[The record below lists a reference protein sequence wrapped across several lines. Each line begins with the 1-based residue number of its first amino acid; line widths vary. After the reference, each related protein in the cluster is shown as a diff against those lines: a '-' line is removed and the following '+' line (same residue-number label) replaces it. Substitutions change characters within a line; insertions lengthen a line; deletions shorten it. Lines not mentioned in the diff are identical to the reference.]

1 MIVDA
6 SFYNSG
12 TLIKNFLQERGIG
25 ALKKFG
31 QNFLLNEN
39 ARKKIVNAL
48 SSYDTVWEIGPG
60 LGALTYL
67 LQEKTNQLV
76 LFEIDYSFVQILK
89 EFFPGLLIIQGDA
102 LKTIPLFV
110 KQNHTPSA
118 IVSNLPYNVGAHI
131 IGMLIQNSILPES
144 MVFTLQKEVVSRMLA
159 KVGSKDYS
167 VFTLVC
173 ELDYQM
179 KKVMDIGESS
189 FYPVPN
195 VISSVILLQ
204 RKKERFYFGKSLDDK
219 DIRAIYFMLAHTL
232 FLSRRKTVK
241 NNLIQGAV
249 QFGIS
254 KESLFDCAT
263 AAGIDLAARGETVS
277 FLGLWHCATLIYE
290 AKSKR

>member
-89 EFFPGLLIIQGDA
+89 EFFSGLLIIQGDA

-110 KQNHTPSA
+110 KQNNTPSA

-254 KESLFDCAT
+254 KEILFDCAT
-263 AAGIDLAARGETVS
+263 TAGIDLASRGETVS
-277 FLGLWHCATLIYE
+277 FLELWHCATLIYE

>member
-1 MIVDA
+1 M
-6 SFYNSG
+6 
-12 TLIKNFLQERGIG
+12 
-25 ALKKFG
+25 
-31 QNFLLNEN
+31 
-39 ARKKIVNAL
+39 
-48 SSYDTVWEIGPG
+48 
-60 LGALTYL
+60 
-67 LQEKTNQLV
+67 

-110 KQNHTPSA
+110 KQNNTPSA

-249 QFGIS
+249 QFGVS

-263 AAGIDLAARGETVS
+263 TAGIDLAARGETVS
-277 FLGLWHCATLIYE
+277 FLELWHCATLIYE